1 MSIFTPLGHL
11 NHRFCFRHMYNNFKT
26 IFKGHYLESL
36 CWGAAKAYKI
46 TTHEAFMDS
55 IEQADKDAKKWL
67 EKESRKTWAR
77 SYFDLAP
84 KTDAITSNCCE
95 SFNSWILK
103 IRDKPLMQFVDKYT
117 LTIMSLMYDRREIGD
132 GLSEGD
138 LVPVVQG
145 VIEKLEAKYH
155 RYCSHYYTVE
165 SFRATY
171 AGYIYPIA
179 NKEHWDKIKP
189 KNVVLPPPNER
200 RPGRPKKQRIRG
212 NDEEKASGK
221 RKCRNCGEVGHNS
234 RTCKKAA
241 KETSSSPSRRGN
253 KP

>member
-1 MSIFTPLGHL
+1 
-11 NHRFCFRHMYNNFKT
+11 MYKNFKT

-36 CWGAAKAYKI
+36 CWGAAKAYRI

-77 SYFDLAP
+77 SYFDLTP
-84 KTDAITSNCCE
+84 KTDAVTSNCCE

-138 LVPVVQG
+138 LVPAVQG

-221 RKCRNCGEVGHNS
+221 RKCRNCGEVGHNA

-241 KETSSSPSRRGN
+241 KETSSSPSRR
-253 KP
+253 